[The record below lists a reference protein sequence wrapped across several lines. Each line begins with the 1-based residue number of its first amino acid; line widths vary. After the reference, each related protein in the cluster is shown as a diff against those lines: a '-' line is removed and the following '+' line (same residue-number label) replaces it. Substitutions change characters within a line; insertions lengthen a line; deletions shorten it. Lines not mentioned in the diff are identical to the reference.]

1 MKIKVISLNIW
12 EGNFLE
18 RAIDFLKQESAD
30 ILFLQEVYGENDSN
44 IADQFRTLE
53 ILKEKLGFAY
63 SYFVPGMRHNRSEG
77 MFLQG
82 NAILTHFPIKNSSA
96 VFFNDPYNDNFID
109 GPENNPKY
117 PHTLQHAVL
126 DTPIGEINAFNL
138 HGTWDLDGDN
148 YSEKRQQ
155 MSQAVI
161 DALKGKDKVILAGDT
176 NAKPTN
182 QAIKNIE
189 EHLKSVFGDE
199 LKTTFNM
206 KHKDNPGYATAAVD
220 MVFVSPDVTVEYKL
234 CPNVDVSD
242 HLPLVALLQLSGKM
256 ATK

>member
-18 RAIDFLKQESAD
+18 QAIIFLKHENPD
-30 ILFLQEVYGENDSN
+30 ILLLQEVYGENGPAV
-44 IADQFRTLE
+44 ADQFQTLE
-53 ILKEKLGFAY
+53 KLKEKLGFIHT
-63 SYFVPGMRHNRSEG
+63 YFVPGLRHNRPEG

-82 NAILTHFPIKNSSA
+82 NAILSKLPIKSTGA
-96 VFFNDPYNDNFID
+96 VFFNDPYNDNFTD
-109 GPENNPKY
+109 GPKNNPNY

-126 DTPIGEINAFNL
+126 DTEAGDINVFNL

-155 MSQAVI
+155 MSQAIV
-161 DALKGKDKVILAGDT
+161 DAVKGKSKVVLAGDT

-189 EHLKSVFGDE
+189 KHLDSIFQGE

-220 MVFVSPDVTVEYKL
+220 MMFVSSDMSVDYKSCPDI
-234 CPNVDVSD
+234 NVSD
-242 HLPLVALLQLSGKM
+242 HLPLVAVLDI
-256 ATK
+256 